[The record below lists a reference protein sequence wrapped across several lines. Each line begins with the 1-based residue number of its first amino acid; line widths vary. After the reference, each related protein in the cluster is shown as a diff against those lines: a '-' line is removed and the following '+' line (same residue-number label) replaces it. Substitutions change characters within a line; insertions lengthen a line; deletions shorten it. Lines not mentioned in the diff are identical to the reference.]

1 MIKTFFLM
9 AVTYS
14 AALVSAEPPAVIELP
29 EIPAQYCGTFYLHEK
44 QSKPGQTERVVP
56 PQALGK
62 IEAQQVLLEGAH
74 RLKVVSIQQTI
85 FPGRDGKPVPS
96 IVVRFAQTNLMW
108 GVAAMPDSSLGIMQL
123 VFDAQNNTL
132 GEFVWLGVSRNQAA
146 VLQPATA
153 NAADIHLAADPQP
166 PLLTPLGG
174 ALPVGSGPPPSAP
187 PPVVTELPELLP
199 QYCGTYYLHGKVG
212 MDAGVEPLEQFAPA
226 KPFGRIEPKQITLEG
241 GKVLK
246 ITGIQHMVFSN
257 QARESQK
264 TMITI
269 QFEKSSFRWVISE
282 MEDGKLAIV
291 QSGFTLDGNKMQGTM
306 FVVSQQH

>member
-1 MIKTFFLM
+1 MIKTFLLI
-9 AVTYS
+9 AAACS
-14 AALVSAEPPAVIELP
+14 ATLVSAEPPAVVELP

-44 QSKPGQTERVVP
+44 QSKPSQTDRVVP
-56 PQALGK
+56 AQALGK
-62 IEAQQVLLEGAH
+62 IEAHQVLLEGTH
-74 RLKVVSIQQTI
+74 RLKVASIQQTI

-132 GEFVWLGVSRNQAA
+132 GEFVWLGVSRNKTAVRQSAA
-146 VLQPATA
+146 EINT
-153 NAADIHLAADPQP
+153 DIHLAADPQP

-174 ALPVGSGPPPSAP
+174 ALPVGSGVPPSAP
-187 PPVVTELPELLP
+187 PPVVTELPELPP

-212 MDAGVEPLEQFAPA
+212 MDAGMEPLEQFAPA

-246 ITGIQHMVFSN
+246 ITGIQHMLFSK
-257 QARESQK
+257 QAGASQK

-269 QFEKSSFRWVISE
+269 QFEKSSFSWVMSE
-282 MEDGKLAIV
+282 MEDAKLAIV
-291 QSGFTLDGNKMQGTM
+291 QSVFNLDGNKMQGTM
-306 FVVSQQH
+306 FVVSQKP